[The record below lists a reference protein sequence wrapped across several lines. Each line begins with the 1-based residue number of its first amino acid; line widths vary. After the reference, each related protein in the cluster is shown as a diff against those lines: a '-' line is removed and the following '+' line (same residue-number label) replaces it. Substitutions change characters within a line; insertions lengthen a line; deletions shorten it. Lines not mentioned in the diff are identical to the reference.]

1 MAGRGHRLVT
11 HTADTGIE
19 AWGATLDAAFEEAAL
34 GLSELM
40 IDPSAVEERVA
51 HRIAIHGDD
60 DGDLL
65 VRWLNELVYLVD
77 ARGLVF
83 HRFVVELRP
92 RVLAA
97 TAYGEPL
104 DLTRHQPRSAVKAAT
119 YHQVAVDP
127 GPPARVR
134 VIVDL

>member
-1 MAGRGHRLVT
+1 MAERGHRLVA

-34 GLSELM
+34 GLSEIM

-92 RVLAA
+92 RALAA

-104 DLTRHQPRSAVKAAT
+104 DLTRHQPRGAVKAAT